1 MHANRLSHHVDDA
14 RLRFRV
20 KTWGLLSFLVL
31 TASVALIFYEGPF
44 LELNGHRAGV
54 GQILWVPGL
63 IGSCVCLWL
72 LLTLSGAHSGLSV
85 PLALGALAGAELCA
99 LFLPVSEVSGLY
111 WEKGNG
117 IVPDITFASLAL
129 TSVIWTATR
138 LIDPSRT
145 SRHTYTV
152 ALAAVLV
159 IGFLLSYKFFWSL
172 QGVMATGLAASLLW
186 GMAYDPRLHPYG
198 RKQKGRGQPGALL
211 LMTFLGLPLL
221 LLGLPYVLL

>member
-31 TASVALIFYEGPF
+31 AASVALIFYEGPF

-111 WEKGNG
+111 WEKANG
-117 IVPDITFASLAL
+117 LVPAITFASLAL

-145 SRHTYTV
+145 NRHIYMV

-159 IGFLLSYKFFWSL
+159 VGLLLSYRFFWSL

-211 LMTFLGLPLL
+211 LMTFHGLPLL

>member
-85 PLALGALAGAELCA
+85 PIALGALAGAELCA

-117 IVPDITFASLAL
+117 LVPAITFASLAL

-145 SRHTYTV
+145 NRHIYMV

-159 IGFLLSYKFFWSL
+159 VGLLLSYRFFWSL

-211 LMTFLGLPLL
+211 LMTFHGLPLL